1 MQIKKIT
8 KPLIIGGIVAATM
21 FSPFAPLQKIELG
34 TQIAY
39 AANPRPTDIITY
51 RPIGG
56 EYKGEATFK
65 DVSPSKWYYKAV
77 KQAYEYQL
85 ISGKG
90 ANAYDPNGNLTVAEA
105 ITLAAKLHSYGTKGY
120 YDVPAAS
127 AGQPWY
133 TNIVK
138 YAEDNGIIEKDFY
151 YNRYNDLAYRDVV
164 AHIFANV
171 YGEELYTKINTV
183 TSIPDVKRSDRYG
196 DDIFLLYEAGILSG
210 SDANGTFKPLD
221 YITRAEIASIVM
233 RMALPTQRVSLER
246 YNGKGAPT
254 TNEFPRV
261 GSTGSSSSGNQTTKP
276 TEKPEDSDTDSDTKK
291 DTKKDNSSDSNS
303 SNTNQTTK
311 PSGGSGSG
319 GSSSSGNQTT
329 KPSGGSNSGDSS
341 DKDQT
346 TTPADKDSEEP
357 NEKPSATQVASG
369 STRPDPEEYADWFF
383 DVYRKELPAWG
394 TYDPLP
400 QNWEE
405 CALAIV
411 NRLREEEGVNTVK
424 LSPELCEAAR
434 IRSDELAISF
444 SHDRPNGKSLIEL
457 WYETGFAKEGTPL
470 GGDSENIYGGN
481 SSVAA
486 AMSRWIDSP
495 GHLKTI
501 LTDGWLYIGVGVGKG
516 GTTMV
521 FSDRP
526 TTYDQWYDRFSNTS
540 SETTVALDS
549 SVNNSERPNDAAA
562 KNISEENT
570 SNNSEPNTEDIM
582 EP

>member
-21 FSPFAPLQKIELG
+21 FSPLAPLQKIELG

-276 TEKPEDSDTDSDTKK
+276 TEKPADSDTDNDTKQ

-329 KPSGGSNSGDSS
+329 KPSGGSGSDDSNSGDSS

-346 TTPADKDSEEP
+346 TTPAENKNKCGWGLESDVCDLDEDYVLTLKNTNDLYTILLEKDEHFIWYHMA
-357 NEKPSATQVASG
+357 KPKQG
-369 STRPDPEEYADWFF
+369 STNPDPEVFADVFF
-383 DVYRKELPAWG
+383 DVWRKDGANHKIIQEY
-394 TYDPLP
+394 YDHLP

-411 NRLREEEGVNTVK
+411 NRLREEKGLHALD

-444 SHDRPNGKSLIEL
+444 SHDRPNGDDLYDL
-457 WYETGFAKEGTPL
+457 WLSTGYRRDGEAL
-470 GGDSENIYGGN
+470 GWVGEDIYSGN
-481 SSVAA
+481 SSVLE
-486 AMSRWIDSP
+486 AMSAWINSP
-495 GHLKTI
+495 GHLETI
-501 LTDGWLYIGVGVGKG
+501 LAKGFEDIGIGIGKG
-516 GTTMV
+516 GTTLLLGG
-521 FSDRP
+521 
-526 TTYDQWYDRFSNTS
+526 N
-540 SETTVALDS
+540 LDGNVYS
-549 SVNNSERPNDAAA
+549 
-562 KNISEENT
+562 T
-570 SNNSEPNTEDIM
+570 
-582 EP
+582 

>member
-21 FSPFAPLQKIELG
+21 FSPLAPLQKIELG

-151 YNRYNDLAYRDVV
+151 YNRHNDLAYRDVV

-210 SDANGTFKPLD
+210 SDANGTFKPLE

-276 TEKPEDSDTDSDTKK
+276 TEKPADNGTKQDTKQ
-291 DTKKDNSSDSNS
+291 DNSSDSNS

-329 KPSGGSNSGDSS
+329 KPSGGSSGGSGSDGSS
-341 DKDQT
+341 DKDPT
-346 TTPADKDSEEP
+346 TTPSDKDAEEP
-357 NEKPSATQVASG
+357 NEKPSATQVVSG

-411 NRLREEEGVNTVK
+411 NRLREEKGLHALD

-434 IRSDELAISF
+434 IRSDELKISF
-444 SHDRPNGKSLIEL
+444 SHDRPNGDDLYVL
-457 WYETGFAKEGTPL
+457 WWETGYRKRGDEL
-470 GGDSENIYGGN
+470 GYSGEDIYGGN

-495 GHLKTI
+495 GHLAPMLGKGF
-501 LTDGWLYIGVGVGKG
+501 TDIGIGVGKG
-516 GTTMV
+516 GTTLL
-521 FSDRP
+521 FGGDSGA
-526 TTYDQWYDRFSNTS
+526 YDPGN
-540 SETTVALDS
+540 E
-549 SVNNSERPNDAAA
+549 
-562 KNISEENT
+562 I
-570 SNNSEPNTEDIM
+570 
-582 EP
+582 